1 MSDWDRPDR
10 RGRIP
15 TVNDDELRRAVKTRL
30 QETDSLERNAD
41 SEDISPSASA
51 GQIGSGPETPETSN
65 THPGLGEDTH
75 TAVGSSNASATT
87 EPDETT
93 RPFIKITPAREQV
106 TPGHIVK
113 ALYGL
118 YRTGSGRQLPF
129 GLERRLSFVR
139 THFSFEFLIH
149 KPRHT
154 QRFDFYLGQKS
165 ESDEEDRFE
174 FKNCHYFR

>member
-15 TVNDDELRRAVKTRL
+15 SVSDDELRRAVKTRL
-30 QETDSLERNAD
+30 QETDSLRRSAD
-41 SEDISPSASA
+41 SEDITPSRSA
-51 GQIGSGPETPETSN
+51 GQIGGGPETPESN
-65 THPGLGEDTH
+65 THPGREDTPN
-75 TAVGSSNASATT
+75 TEGSSDASATS

-118 YRTGSGRQLPF
+118 YRTGSG
-129 GLERRLSFVR
+129 
-139 THFSFEFLIH
+139 
-149 KPRHT
+149 
-154 QRFDFYLGQKS
+154 
-165 ESDEEDRFE
+165 
-174 FKNCHYFR
+174 